1 MTTASVPLI
10 AVGAVIFKQNK
21 VLLVKRKNP
30 PAQGMWAIPGG
41 KVRWGETLKQALR
54 REIKEELN
62 IDIEPG
68 RLIKVIEFVPEQEND
83 RFHYIILDFLAAITG
98 GEPKAG
104 DDALAVKWF
113 DRKELENNPVTESTR
128 TLLKDEF
135 GF

>member
-41 KVRWGETLKQALR
+41 KVQWGETLKQALQ

-98 GEPKAG
+98 GELKAG

-113 DRKELENNPVTESTR
+113 DRKELKNSPVTESTR
-128 TLLKDEF
+128 TLLKEEF
-135 GF
+135 DF

>member
-98 GEPKAG
+98 GELKAG

-113 DRKELENNPVTESTR
+113 DRKELKKSPVTESTR

>member
-41 KVRWGETLKQALR
+41 KVQWGETLKQALR

-68 RLIKVIEFVPEQEND
+68 RLIKVIEFVPKQENA
-83 RFHYIILDFLAAITG
+83 RFHYIILDYLATITG

-113 DRKELENNPVTESTR
+113 DRKELKNSPVTESTR
-128 TLLKDEF
+128 TLLKEEF

>member
-1 MTTASVPLI
+1 MTTSSVPLI

-98 GEPKAG
+98 GELKAG

-113 DRKELENNPVTESTR
+113 DRKELKNSPVTESTR

>member
-1 MTTASVPLI
+1 MTTGSVPLI

-41 KVRWGETLKQALR
+41 KVRWGETLKQALQ

-68 RLIKVIEFVPEQEND
+68 RLIKVIEFVPEQENA
-83 RFHYIILDFLAAITG
+83 RFHYIILDYLATIIG

-113 DRKELENNPVTESTR
+113 DRKELKNSPVTESTR